1 MSKHNLYSDA
11 LNLAPV
17 DFDFGEGYGDRWEVV
32 YPDVDDWTIEKCRAY
47 LDDQGVD
54 LPDPNPYLAHDAYR
68 LAEMAVEL
76 GIEGF
81 EEIED
86 EYGCGDYSIPDEYK
100 TGVGLTTVKLDAV
113 RDRIIEEINNET
125 ADGIEDWRSA
135 VRDHMQDDGADA
147 FAPMMNY
154 YYPLPNLGIPPEAA
168 QERVMDTACVIA
180 LIDGEPVLALAGG
193 GMDLSPDICKAYVA
207 LGYYPPMHFASGLPR
222 LGAAYRE
229 ITPELV
235 DICVEGAEI
244 ALRRAQNNLDDLRRF
259 ADELAARTA

>member
-11 LNLAPV
+11 LDLAPV

-32 YPDVDDWTIEKCRAY
+32 YPGVDDWGLRKCSAY
-47 LDDQGVD
+47 LEDEGYGGDPPEPNPFAMDREAIIAHMKADDIAIAPGV
-54 LPDPNPYLAHDAYR
+54 LPD
-68 LAEMAVEL
+68 
-76 GIEGF
+76 
-81 EEIED
+81 EEDD
-86 EYGCGDYSIPDEYK
+86 EW
-100 TGVGLTTVKLDAV
+100 
-113 RDRIIEEINNET
+113 DRIVAGMTDEGLKERLIEAIDDEET
-125 ADGIEDWRSA
+125 DGIEDWRSA
-135 VRDHMQDDGADA
+135 VRDHMQGDGADA

-168 QERVMDTACVIA
+168 QERVMGTSCVVV
-180 LIDGEPVLALAGG
+180 LVDGEPVLALAGG

-222 LGAAYRE
+222 LGTAYRE
-229 ITPELV
+229 ITPELI